1 MLELLHWYPAF
12 NFISV
17 QFFCRYDNRIL
28 HLKPPHFQWMSYL
41 SYISRPFL
49 YKPIIGLI
57 WFHQLWLHFRWWEEW
72 WPRGGG
78 TSIKISRNRE
88 INKQSFSNLHPRT
101 FSLALGVQAC
111 STVQTDSWHFRLLT
125 GGRLNWKT
133 ATWNVSAAN
142 KCWIYWWAKL
152 PLQNLSRMLTLRF
165 WLCIYRPIYTNVYA
179 CVYQITIWLIGSEL
193 FNGIYFPMHA
203 KIAHAWFVILR
214 NMFTIR

>member
-1 MLELLHWYPAF
+1 MQLL
-12 NFISV
+12 
-17 QFFCRYDNRIL
+17 CRYNRIL
-28 HLKPPHFQWMSYL
+28 HLKPPDFQRNVIVEWDFLAIFILVNHWFDFISFD
-41 SYISRPFL
+41 YIFSDERND
-49 YKPIIGLI
+49 G
-57 WFHQLWLHFRWWEEW
+57 Q
-72 WPRGGG
+72 GVGG

-101 FSLALGVQAC
+101 FSPALGVQAC

-133 ATWNVSAAN
+133 ATWNVLAAN

-165 WLCIYRPIYTNVYA
+165 WLCIYRHIYTNVYA

-203 KIAHAWFVILR
+203 KLAHAWFVILR
-214 NMFTIR
+214 NMLTD